1 MKKKTKNIYIII
13 IIEIVYYIEISFI
26 YQNSILYRIFIK

>member
-13 IIEIVYYIEISFI
+13 IIEIVYYIEISLI
-26 YQNSILYRIFIK
+26 IKIVYYIGIL